1 MKVGGPQVVVVGSWR
16 VRRNMRT
23 GKGLP
28 DLLVVARLGG
38 PKAGLRS

>member
-1 MKVGGPQVVVVGSWR
+1 MKVEGPQVVVGSWR

-28 DLLVVARLGG
+28 GLVVVERFGG
-38 PKAGLRS
+38 QRASQRS